1 MENTESKVTEAQEVE
16 SKEQSV
22 EPGRRKAISQL
33 AYASPAIA
41 ALLLSKTAAAQAS
54 GGGRFAPP
62 PPPI

>member
-1 MENTESKVTEAQEVE
+1 MENRENKVTEAQEVE
-16 SKEQSV
+16 SKEQNV

-54 GGGRFAPP
+54 RFAPP
-62 PPPI
+62 PPPN